1 MSLYMCV
8 RWRQRKRERKR
19 MFAYD
24 LTLPGYVRAS

>member
-1 MSLYMCV
+1 MCEV
-8 RWRQRKRERKR
+8 ETERKRERKR